1 MTLEELKTQWNT
13 LDQNLL
19 ATRQFNEKMLR
30 SMLTDRSSG
39 TLAVMQSKIA
49 RIAIFFTALLVLFL
63 AILAGNPFDY
73 THWLHYL
80 PAILYLLVVT
90 AALAAALKEYLFL
103 RQVNLTGTDLRES
116 LSSVISVHERYQR
129 LAEKTWKLSLVA
141 GFLLGISLLA
151 PRFEAFSSQKIA
163 LVIAAQAL
171 FVLLV
176 YTAARRLLQNLPDP
190 QLDSLKA
197 TLAELEA
204 D

>member
-1 MTLEELKTQWNT
+1 MILEELKTQWNT

-19 ATRQFNEKMLR
+19 ATCQFNEKMLR
-30 SMLTDRSSG
+30 SMLTDRSRG
-39 TLAVMQSKIA
+39 TLAIMQSKTA
-49 RIAIFFTALLVLFL
+49 RIAMFFTALLALFT

-80 PAILYLLVVT
+80 PAFLYLLVVA
-90 AALAAALKEYLFL
+90 AALAVAVNEYLFL
-103 RQVNLTGTDLRES
+103 RRVNLTGTDLRES
-116 LSSVISVHERYQR
+116 LSSVIRVHERYQR
-129 LAEKTWKLSLVA
+129 LAAKIWKLSLVA

-151 PRFEAFSSQKIA
+151 PRYEAFSSQKIA

-171 FVLLV
+171 IVLLV
-176 YTAARRLLQNLPDP
+176 YAAARRLLQNLPDP
-190 QLDSLKA
+190 QLASIKA